1 MVVLSIRK
9 TAERKISSVA
19 RCYVRN
25 GVRGWTVQEQLDAL
39 QKAGKLE
46 DQERAHQDMLPDVRA
61 KHPGRVKAEWL
72 VARNKDLLRPSSRRT
87 EEIAVASPVVL
98 GVSQADLAGVLARA
112 WDRNATVFFADSGLS
127 FAPDAG
133 VAGVNAAMA
142 DWQRARDVVRDTS
155 GRRAGYLAAAEK
167 KRDTTKRKL
176 RIVRK
181 LGWSSTSPDRLS
193 VQEIAKQSGLSSK
206 TIYRAVEDRQL
217 PHRPRI
223 RSEKK

>member
-46 DQERAHQDMLPDVRA
+46 DPERAHQDILPDVRA
-61 KHPGRVKAEWL
+61 KHPGRVRAEWL

-112 WDRNATVFFADSGLS
+112 WDRNATVFFADSELT
-127 FAPDAG
+127 FPPDAG

-142 DWQRARDVVRDTS
+142 DWQRARDAVRDTS

-167 KRDTTKRKL
+167 KRDTTRRKL
-176 RIVRK
+176 RIVRP
-181 LGWSSTSPDRLS
+181 LWMSTKPDRMSVVQIAAKAELS
-193 VQEIAKQSGLSSK
+193 TK
-206 TIYRAVEDRQL
+206 TIYRAVEERQL

-223 RSEKK
+223 KRGR

>member
-46 DQERAHQDMLPDVRA
+46 DLERAHQDILPDVRA

-98 GVSQADLAGVLARA
+98 GVNQADLAGVLARA
-112 WDRNATVFFADSGLS
+112 WDRNATVFFADSELS
-127 FAPDAG
+127 FPPDAG
-133 VAGVNAAMA
+133 VAGINAAMA
-142 DWQRARDVVRDTS
+142 DWQRARDAVRDTS

-176 RIVRK
+176 RVVRK

-193 VQEIAKQSGLSSK
+193 VQEIAKQSGLSTK

-223 RSEKK
+223 RSEKR

>member
-39 QKAGKLE
+39 QRAGKLAGDRE
-46 DQERAHQDMLPDVRA
+46 PHKDILPEVRA

-72 VARNKDLLRPSSRRT
+72 VSRNQDLLRRT
-87 EEIAVASPVVL
+87 GARVEEIAVASPLVL

-112 WDRNATVFFADSGLS
+112 WERGATVTFVDSGLS
-127 FAPDAG
+127 FAPEAG
-133 VAGVNAAMA
+133 VTGINEAMA
-142 DWQRARDVVRDTS
+142 DWQRARDQVRDTS
-155 GRRAGYLAAAEK
+155 GRRAGYLAAAEV

-176 RIVRK
+176 RIVRP
-181 LGWSSTSPDRLS
+181 LWMSTKPDRLS
-193 VQEIAKQSGLSSK
+193 VVQIAAQAELSTK

-223 RSEKK
+223 KRGSK